1 MSGKKRLLKAIK
13 NNRVIAYP
21 SKKVKKV
28 ATDQYGNVVL
38 DNNGRA
44 IEEEVQLY
52 KIRKMY

>member
-1 MSGKKRLLKAIK
+1 MRGKKRLLKAIK

-21 SKKVKKV
+21 SKKVKKT

-38 DNNGRA
+38 DNNGKA